1 MFRVNFCLRSGYHL
15 LILHASLQNRY
26 LSSKPNKPFEIVISD
41 VFLTDVFEIHC
52 HNQISSTAYSM
63 HSFSSFKRNTVY
75 QGNKPTTSNIN
86 GVGQNLRADITASTE
101 SVSFPD
107 YFDATEKCFR
117 VWKFGL

>member
-1 MFRVNFCLRSGYHL
+1 MFRVNFCLRSGYHS

-26 LSSKPNKPFEIVISD
+26 LSSKPNKPFEIVPSD
-41 VFLTDVFEIHC
+41 IFLTDVFEIHC
-52 HNQISSTAYSM
+52 HNQILATAYSM
-63 HSFSSFKRNTVY
+63 HSFSSLKRSTVY

-117 VWKFGL
+117 VGKFEL